1 MNQNNQNDQGDEGYH
16 DNGLISLEFK
26 YNENTV
32 AVFDYELIPQNVL
45 EGTINADKTLAEQ
58 SFNESFNLI
67 PDFNR
72 QELRTVQD
80 VNRYFLL
87 SHINQLPPD
96 LHNIENELNQYLEDN
111 SDYNFGIRLINYG
124 NVYANLT
131 EQYYVML
138 LNFLSF
144 KLLNTAN
151 NDFPVNLDESTFIL
165 SEIILRKEFLI
176 SYIRFFYAVGYRRT
190 FTRNR
195 EEDQRAYDQAQ
206 LDLQRELGEIDE
218 NDMEVEDDEDFQFNP
233 NVLNQNINN
242 NQLNVINR
250 VSRYTLD
257 DVNHIESNRFEHNT
271 FYIRDLNNFEL
282 WTFLG
287 NFMHIQTLN
296 YYKLRKIY
304 NLSDF
309 NNFALSRNFFKLNG
323 FGVFFDENILDDQG
337 NIEMNNYFKR
347 VTDNIGRRRPILN
360 NTIQR
365 IAKNSEFNNIVEE
378 GSNINNFHFI
388 DDARRQRYIELYQ
401 FLYNEIVN
409 ENVIDETYNHKE
421 KYFEIYKIILKNV
434 AYDLLIIENMIN
446 VHEIV
451 DNNERISCSI
461 NYLNHGMEGYRF
473 INDVKFR
480 ESAKKSFCLFYL
492 IYVISTCENIVIQDL
507 LIKYFKFLDEIF
519 MNRHET
525 QELPDLFFYGQGMY
539 LGLIYFL
546 YSVYGGIP
554 SAYIELDF
562 DNLIKKLFN
571 NRRYNNSIT
580 TFEVS
585 ILVDSIIDNDIA
597 IPFYN
602 LIDNNVVIQNFRETG
617 KIKTIFPCLWDNYIR
632 ERSRINRNFYISLFN
647 TFNIILAAD
656 WNIFKM
662 FNDNATC
669 EDLEEESFNA
679 LRELAIV
686 DLIRNIFNQ
695 RDINGRF
702 VMTQRRFIYLSKI
715 LYLVYQFAKDN
726 FGRVNICFDMRVFSR
741 LTFLTGIRRETFF
754 FRNISIYG
762 SYLTSDTDWEEFNED
777 NLKFI
782 KLMNIN
788 DVERYIIGLRSAIG
802 NRLPLYIGL
811 YFIDG
816 GRDNYIKKIVPIN
829 RISNRFLTAAFLDH
843 NDNINNVNVNE
854 NERTYEYYKRVK
866 ANSRLFYAF
875 DMRSIGGIQINMDCI
890 LANDRA
896 DVYGNYL
903 PIKLRGYNEVLKQFA
918 FYSQI
923 YVPDEKVDQRYNCFY
938 WSIHINNYYGNKVFD
953 NEELVDI
960 YYKYGKGTI
969 TLEKIKQFHD
979 EYKVNIR
986 IKKIVYVLDGLK
998 KIKNDYKLINNKYQ
1012 REITIAHIKY
1022 ETYNHFFAIVPIR
1035 ITKFCCQHL
1044 NLLKSEYYEIDSG
1057 SGIEIENYEIKA
1069 KTKIHRSYM
1078 DKDYTN
1084 TYKLFKGL
1092 LKQELTEFVS
1102 AYEMEEFMNNVSE
1115 VKPNINMIMNFSNV
1129 QTKNID
1135 IKSEDANYRL
1145 KKKKSK
1151 PLIAAADSE
1160 TYVDENNKLVPF
1172 CLCLVYNTYKG
1183 EIIKKSFYGPYCQR
1197 DFLYYLFEKNIREVY
1212 FHNLKFDGWL
1222 FKNFQI
1228 VDMVYHACRLYRL
1241 CILVGNGEVR
1251 KKIYFKDSLA
1261 LIPTK
1266 LKNFPRM
1273 FKLENMEKELYP
1285 YNKINAEVIDNNNL
1299 DINECKSEF
1308 NDKDFIEF
1316 KNMLNNKGFIN
1327 DNKIDIKSLT
1337 IYYCVRDCEILYYGL
1352 KKFEEMTMKLFNNIN
1367 GLRFL
1372 TISSLSFYIMTEECF
1387 DGLNSYCGD
1396 IKKFIRM
1403 AVRGGRCMVANNKKV
1418 KVNEEIVDFDACSL
1432 YPSAMSRLY
1441 LPKGKV
1447 FGSKDKDEIKLI
1459 YKCLMDEDQII
1470 KTNDKFI
1477 SAMIIKCKIIK
1488 VGKNRSF
1495 PLLSYV
1501 EDGLSNYSNDM
1512 IGKEVYLTHIEV
1524 QDFIKYQEGE
1534 VEMLECIY
1542 WAGNKDTRMAEKIKH
1557 YYNLRAQYKKEGNQL
1572 QEVLKLFMNSSYGK
1586 TIQKDTETEDKITH
1600 KIGTDSFLKNNYG
1613 RIKEVIELNK
1623 ESYWI
1628 KLDGSTS
1635 SSYIPV
1641 QIGCLILGMSKRI
1654 MNEVICTAED
1664 NNIDVYYQDT
1674 DSIHIKRKDVES
1686 LARAFEASFGR
1697 ELIGVEMGQFHV
1709 DFPLINNKETW
1720 SKKSIFLGKKCYIDC
1735 LTNIDGKEED
1745 FIRMKGVPEKVIRN
1759 TAKDMNIQLYDL
1771 YDKMYDGE
1779 EISFDLLNSNMPSF
1793 EYQKNFGIK
1802 LREEFKRILKFK

>member
-1 MNQNNQNDQGDEGYH
+1 MNQNDQNFH
-16 DNGLISLEFK
+16 DNGLISLRFK
-26 YNENTV
+26 YNENTLV
-32 AVFDYELIPQNVL
+32 MFDYELIPQDTL
-45 EGTINADKTLAEQ
+45 EGTINGDRLLAEQ
-58 SFNESFNLI
+58 AFNDSFNLI

-87 SHINQLPPD
+87 SHINQLPPG
-96 LHNIENELNQYLEDN
+96 LNNNENELNQYLEDN
-111 SDYNFGIRLINYG
+111 SDYNFGIRLISYG
-124 NVYANLT
+124 NIYANLT
-131 EQYYVML
+131 EQYYEML
-138 LNFLSF
+138 LNFLSY

-165 SEIILRKEFLI
+165 CEIILRKDFLV
-176 SYIRFFYAVGYRRT
+176 SYIRFYYSDDNRRT
-190 FTRNR
+190 YTRN
-195 EEDQRAYDQAQ
+195 EDEDLRAYEQAQ
-206 LDLQRELGEIDE
+206 RDLARELGELDE
-218 NDMEVEDDEDFQFNP
+218 MEEDDEDFRLNR
-233 NVLNQNINN
+233 NVLNQNVNN
-242 NQLNVINR
+242 DQTRNINR
-250 VSRYTLD
+250 VSHYVIGD
-257 DVNHIESNRFEHNT
+257 EHPPIESISYAFNV
-271 FYIRDLNNFEL
+271 FYIRHQNNFEL
-282 WTFLG
+282 WSFLV

-309 NNFALSRNFFKLNG
+309 NNFSISRNFFKLNG
-323 FGVFFDENILDDQG
+323 FGEFFDENILDDQG
-337 NIEMNNYFKR
+337 NIVMNDYFKG
-347 VTDNIGRRRPILN
+347 VTENIGRRRPILN

-365 IAKNSEFNNIVEE
+365 IGKNSEFNNVVRE
-378 GSNINNFHFI
+378 GSDINNFHFNG
-388 DDARRQRYIELYQ
+388 DAERQRYIELYQ

-421 KYFEIYKIILKNV
+421 KYFEIYKLILKNV

-446 VHEIV
+446 DFVIV
-451 DNNERISCSI
+451 DNDNNVNIYCSI
-461 NYLNHGMEGYRF
+461 NYLNHEVGRYSF
-473 INDVKFR
+473 INDAKFR
-480 ESAKKSFCLFYL
+480 KSAKKSFCLFYL
-492 IYVISTCENIVIQDL
+492 IYIISTCENIVIQDL
-507 LIKYFKFLDEIF
+507 LIQYFKILDEIF
-519 MNRHET
+519 MVRYEAFA
-525 QELPDLFFYGQGMY
+525 LPDLFFHGQGMY

-546 YSVYGGIP
+546 YSFYGSIP

-562 DNLIKKLFN
+562 DNLIKKIFG
-571 NRRYNNSIT
+571 NRGYNNSIT

-585 ILVDSIIDNDIA
+585 ILVDRLVDGDIA

-632 ERSRINRNFYISLFN
+632 ERSRTNRNFYIALFN
-647 TFNIILAAD
+647 TFNIILAAE
-656 WNIFKM
+656 WNNFKL
-662 FNDNATC
+662 FNDNASC

-686 DLIRNIFNQ
+686 DLIRDIFNQ

-762 SYLTSDTDWEEFNED
+762 SYLTSDTDWNEFNED

-788 DVERYIIGLRSAIG
+788 DVERYIIGLKSAIG

-816 GRDNYIKKIVPIN
+816 GRDNYIKKVVPIN

-843 NDNINNVNVNE
+843 NNNLNE

-866 ANSRLFYAF
+866 TNSRLFYAF
-875 DMRSIGGIQINMDCI
+875 DMRSLGGIQINMDCI

-960 YYKYGKGTI
+960 YCKYGKGTI

-979 EYKVNIR
+979 EYKINIR
-986 IKKIVYVLDGLK
+986 IKKIVYVLDEIK
-998 KIKNDYKLINNKYQ
+998 KIKNDYKLFNNKYQ
-1012 REITIAHIKY
+1012 REITIGHIKY
-1022 ETYNHFFAIVPIR
+1022 ETFNHFFAIVPIR

-1044 NLLKSEYYEIDSG
+1044 NLLKSEYYDIDTG
-1057 SGIEIENYEIKA
+1057 SGIEIENYEIKS

-1102 AYEMEEFMNNVSE
+1102 AYEMEEFMNNISD
-1115 VKPNINMIMNFSNV
+1115 VKPNINMIMNFSKV
-1129 QTKNID
+1129 QTKDID

-1183 EIIKKSFYGPYCQR
+1183 EIKKKSFYGPYCQR
-1197 DFLYYLFEKNIREVY
+1197 DFLYYLYKKNIREVY

-1222 FKNFQI
+1222 FKDFQI

-1241 CILVGNGEVR
+1241 CILVGDGEVR

-1273 FKLENMEKELYP
+1273 FKLDNMEKELYP
-1285 YNKINAEVIDNNNL
+1285 YNKINAEVINNNNL
-1299 DINECKSEF
+1299 DVNECSSEF

-1316 KNMLNNKGFIN
+1316 KNMLKNKGFIN
-1327 DNKIDIKSLT
+1327 DNNKIDIRSLT
-1337 IYYCVRDCEILYYGL
+1337 KYYCIRDCEILYYGL

-1387 DGLNSYCGD
+1387 DGLSSYCGD

-1403 AVRGGRCMVANNKKV
+1403 SVRGGRCMVANNKKI

-1447 FGSKDKDEIKLI
+1447 FGSNDKEEIKLI

-1488 VGKNRSF
+1488 VGKYRSF

-1542 WAGNKDTRMAEKIKH
+1542 WAGDKDTRMAEKIKH
-1557 YYNLRAQYKKEGNQL
+1557 YYNLRSQYKKEGNQL

-1586 TIQKDTETEDKITH
+1586 TIQKDTETEDKIFN

-1628 KLDGSTS
+1628 KLDGSS
-1635 SSYIPV
+1635 ASSYIPV

-1664 NNIDVYYQDT
+1664 NGIDVYYQDT
-1674 DSIHIKRKDVES
+1674 DSIHIKKKDVES
-1686 LARAFEASFGR
+1686 LAQAFETSFGR
-1697 ELIGVEMGQFHV
+1697 KLIGSAMGQFHV

-1735 LTNIDGKEED
+1735 LTNTDGEEED

-1759 TAKDMNIQLYDL
+1759 TAKDMNVQLYDL
-1771 YDKMYDGE
+1771 YNKMYDGE

-1793 EYQKNFGIK
+1793 EYQKNFGIR